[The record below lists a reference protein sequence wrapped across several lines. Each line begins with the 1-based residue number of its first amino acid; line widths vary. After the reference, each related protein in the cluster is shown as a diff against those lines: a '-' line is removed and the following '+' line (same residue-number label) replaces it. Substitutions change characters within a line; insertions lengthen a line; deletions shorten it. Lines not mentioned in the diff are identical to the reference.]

1 MFEVTIE
8 HPGIED
14 RTYFADRQGELR
26 NIVWGV
32 ARAQGKPTTNDREMI
47 AIVGGIASDWAI
59 RGEAT
64 LKVHDVTVIVR
75 DPAGCDGHAGEDGV
89 LLGGPETCDG
99 SCKPR
104 PRFQSGR
111 SRRPDLCARRRR
123 AGRDRRL
130 RPLRV
135 GGRADVRG
143 LREVQL
149 PHPRDLR
156 PPRRRARLT
165 EPTAPRG
172 HPAARRPLTP
182 H

>member
-104 PRFQSGR
+104 PRFSLAAAADLTCALDDAELDATGGCGPCGLEAGQMCAGCGKCNCHTHETCV
-111 SRRPDLCARRRR
+111 RPAGER
-123 AGRDRRL
+123 A
-130 RPLRV
+130 
-135 GGRADVRG
+135 
-143 LREVQL
+143 
-149 PHPRDLR
+149 
-156 PPRRRARLT
+156 
-165 EPTAPRG
+165 
-172 HPAARRPLTP
+172 
-182 H
+182 